1 MAETRIKFNNESLPI
16 ATLMSKITAFK
27 NQIGND
33 RLDLQPSY
41 QRGTVWNQDFKEKL
55 IFSIL
60 SRYPVGSVIIRNLTE
75 RNDKG
80 ADTEVV
86 DGQQRLT
93 TIYEF
98 TQGDFSVND
107 DLSKRII
114 KDNVE
119 SYEYDI
125 KNNKGKDTEAIK
137 LYRRYLKGQKVFL
150 TYNTLASLMRSDF
163 DSYNMA
169 LTYISHQDD
178 NVIAEYFRFVQNQER
193 LRAGEII
200 NSIPDSQLEQYLLRV
215 NSKNLLGKLSWEDKR
230 KEFDKLFYA
239 AIGIFEEKLPM
250 GGIDADII
258 EYVKNSQGITGVA
271 LTRTNLL
278 IAQLDGLAADNTW
291 KFSSGINKR
300 FVKFLFMLC
309 GYGFVNFVENATK
322 KLNQLYIV
330 NKKLSAF
337 SSAKATALDEEFKGY
352 TKEQIEKYRLIALIS
367 KGSQKWDM
375 VEERMKLLAS
385 LMDEVVC

>member
-1 MAETRIKFNNESLPI
+1 MSESRIKFNNESLPI
-16 ATLMSKITAFK
+16 ATLMSRISAFK
-27 NQIGND
+27 NQIGTD

-41 QRGTVWNQDFKEKL
+41 QRGTVWSQDFKDKL

-60 SRYPVGSVIIRNLTE
+60 SRYPIGSVIIRNLAN
-75 RNDKG
+75 RNEKG

-98 TQGDFSVND
+98 TQGEFSIND
-107 DLSKRII
+107 ELSKRII
-114 KDNVE
+114 KENIE
-119 SYEYDI
+119 SYEFDI
-125 KNNKGKDTEAIK
+125 KKNKDKDTDAIK
-137 LYRRYLKGQKVFL
+137 LYKKFKKGHKVNLSYSTL
-150 TYNTLASLMRSDF
+150 TSLMKSDF

-215 NSKNLLGKLSWEDKR
+215 DSKNLLGKLSWEDKR

-258 EYVKNSQGITGVA
+258 EYVKNSKGITGLA
-271 LTRTNLL
+271 LNRTNLL
-278 IAQLDGLAADNTW
+278 ISQLAGLAADDTW

-309 GYGFVNFVENATK
+309 GYGFVNFAENTKK

-352 TKEQIEKYRLIALIS
+352 TDEQIENYRLIALIS

-375 VEERMKLLAS
+375 VEERMKLLAN
-385 LMDEVVC
+385 LMKEVVV